1 MSAIGRAEN
10 LDGNHTYVHPVT
22 GEIYPSVSSIIG
34 ATNSKP
40 WLTAWAAKLTAEWA
54 ADHLDLIVSTK
65 AEAGRDAVVDLVKG
79 AAKRKRELK
88 ADTGSY
94 VHTVIEALILD
105 TPGGWPSIPD
115 ELLGQD
121 YDGEP
126 LTKELV
132 DAIVDG
138 FLAFCSHFH
147 VSTGDFEMA
156 EVTVCNR
163 RKRYAGTLDLGVVID
178 LGTLGALR
186 LVIDVK
192 TGVRLDAAMVVQQA
206 AYSDPDN
213 EVWLPNGQIE
223 PLPFFEGAAVLHLRR
238 EYTDG
243 YKLWFVEHG
252 LLLEAR
258 EAFGLMQQVHAW
270 QMRTKAKPGRVI
282 YPPLANG
289 QQPLPL
295 LEDLD
300 GWTKA
305 RNVLIAAGYRTP
317 AQLAECTATDL
328 LAIKGFGKA
337 SLTQTRE
344 LLAAHNLTLT
354 GDDVAASPESEVA

>member
-1 MSAIGRAEN
+1 MTVIGRAEN

-22 GEIYPSVSSIIG
+22 GEIYPSVTSIIS

-40 WLTAWAAKLTAEWA
+40 FLVAWAAKLAAEWA
-54 ADHLDLIVSTK
+54 ADNHLLIGQLLE
-65 AEAGRDAVVDLVKG
+65 AEGRQAAVDVIKG
-79 AAKRKRELK
+79 AAKRKREVK

-94 VHTVIEALILD
+94 VHTVVEALILD

-115 ELLGQD
+115 ELVGKD

-138 FLAFCSHFH
+138 FLAFCAHFD
-147 VSTGDFEMA
+147 VAFEMA

-178 LGTLGALR
+178 LGVLGKLR

-192 TGVRLDAAMVVQQA
+192 TGVRLDAGMVVQQG

-213 EVWLPNGQIE
+213 EVWLPNGQVE

-238 EYTDG
+238 EYADG
-243 YKLWFVEHG
+243 YKLWFVEQD
-252 LLLEAR
+252 LLVEAR
-258 EAFGLMQQVHAW
+258 GAFGLMQQVHAW
-270 QMRTKAKPGRVI
+270 QQSVKARPGRVI
-282 YPPLANG
+282 YPPLPNG

-300 GWTKA
+300 GFTKA
-305 RNVLIAAGYRTP
+305 RNLLIKQGHRTLTQVS
-317 AQLAECTATDL
+317 ALTTADL
-328 LAIKGFGKA
+328 LALKGFGKA
-337 SLTQTRE
+337 SLVQTVE
-344 LLAAHNLTLT
+344 LLAAYDLTLA
-354 GDDVAASPESEVA
+354 GEPGASQTEVA